1 MEAFLQNIQ
10 RYISLGA
17 ARRDKSQTIS
27 TFEGKTM
34 KRSNKE
40 KGRKQKKK
48 GRKEERK
55 NENETRKKTFLKNI
69 QRQISLASARRDKS

>member
-48 GRKEERK
+48 KAERK
-55 NENETRKKTFLKNI
+55 KEKMKTKLE
-69 QRQISLASARRDKS
+69 RRRF